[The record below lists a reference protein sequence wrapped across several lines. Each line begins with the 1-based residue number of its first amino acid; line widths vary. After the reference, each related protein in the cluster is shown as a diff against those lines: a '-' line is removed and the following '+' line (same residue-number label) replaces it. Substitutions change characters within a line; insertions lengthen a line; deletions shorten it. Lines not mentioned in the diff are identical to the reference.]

1 MLQVRLKMLRENNN
15 LSQYDLA
22 KKLNISQSTVAMWEN
37 GTNKPRHKAL
47 EMLANF
53 FGVST
58 DYLLGRDSGYE
69 GSGAPVPTRP
79 GSKWIPVLGK
89 VAAGVPIEA
98 VEDILDYEEISAQM
112 AESGDYFALQIK
124 GDSMEPRMKS
134 GDVVIVRRQDDADS
148 GDTAVVLIN
157 GDEATVKRIK
167 KSPEGLM
174 LIANNPAYEP
184 MFYSA
189 AEVVALPVVILGKV
203 VELRG
208 KF

>member
-1 MLQVRLKMLRENNN
+1 MHVLRE
-15 LSQYDLA
+15 LRKQKGMRQADVA
-22 KKLNISQSTVAMWEN
+22 QKLGVGRTTYVKYEN
-37 GTNKPRHKAL
+37 GDNEPSF
-47 EMLANF
+47 EMLNKLSDL

-112 AESGDYFALQIK
+112 AESGEYFALQIK
-124 GDSMEPRMKS
+124 GDSMEPKIS
-134 GDVVIVRRQDDADS
+134 NGDVVIVRKQPYVES
-148 GDTAVVLIN
+148 GETAVVLVN
-157 GDEATVKRIK
+157 GNEATVKRIK
-167 KSPEGLM
+167 KRPEGIM
-174 LIANNPAYEP
+174 LIPTNPAYEP

-189 AEVVALPVVILGKV
+189 VEVEKLPVVILGKV
-203 VELRG
+203 VELRA
-208 KF
+208 KY

>member
-1 MLQVRLKMLRENNN
+1 MDRIRELRKARN
-15 LSQYDLA
+15 LTL
-22 KKLNISQSTVAMWEN
+22 KKLGNMIGVSESAMSLYETGKRSPDYATVV
-37 GTNKPRHKAL
+37 K
-47 EMLANF
+47 LAEL

-69 GSGAPVPTRP
+69 GSGAPAPTRP
-79 GSKWIPVLGK
+79 GSKWIPVLGR

-112 AESGDYFALQIK
+112 AEAGDYFALQIK
-124 GDSMEPRMKS
+124 GDSMEPRMKN

-167 KSPEGLM
+167 KGPEGLM

>member
-1 MLQVRLKMLRENNN
+1 MHVLKELRK
-15 LSQYDLA
+15 QKGMRQADIA
-22 KKLNISQSTVAMWEN
+22 QKLGVGRTTYVKYEN
-37 GTNKPRHKAL
+37 GDNEPSF
-47 EMLANF
+47 EMLNKLSDL
-53 FGVST
+53 FGVSI